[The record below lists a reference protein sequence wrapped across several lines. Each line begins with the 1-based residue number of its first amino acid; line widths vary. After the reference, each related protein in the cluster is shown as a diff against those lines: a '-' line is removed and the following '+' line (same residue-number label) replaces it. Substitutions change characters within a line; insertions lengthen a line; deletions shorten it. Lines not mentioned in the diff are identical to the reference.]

1 MTTPLPVLTHVPGE
15 PMRAVLLDAQQMCSM
30 NFAREEFDKL
40 SRILQPLLDTMLCR
54 QDEGPACDIARHLE
68 QIRIFSG
75 NFLVRHRDLGA
86 SFGVVGKRPGIDVEV
101 RP

>member
-1 MTTPLPVLTHVPGE
+1 MNSSPSVITHVSGE

-30 NFAREEFDKL
+30 NFARDEFDKL

-86 SFGVVGKRPGIDVEV
+86 SFGVVGSRPGIDVEV